1 MNCLACGQQL
11 RTDARFCPQ
20 CGRSTADVPARP
32 SVAPA
37 PDVDPLGATV
47 NPDDSALAAAF
58 AEGKRRAAEILGE
71 ATTAPDPVLVSVP
84 SAMPWG
90 ETVAD
95 ERGASEARP
104 AAPPAR
110 VVSPLAGS
118 HLNLRAMLDSP
129 ASEAARGT
137 AAPGDAAE
145 PSGRPAVSGR
155 SGTAVMEARS
165 PIAPVAA
172 PVSSGIRGTFSPTTP
187 LPVAAPLSAPQ
198 LANLDSSRRAVVA
211 APASAPQ
218 MAESRPFSSSP
229 QAQPFAPG
237 GYAPAAPSVSPSVR
251 AVPVAPVDPFAL
263 GRPVLVTWSNGQ
275 RYPATVLQ
283 LSATHILVAF
293 GDGQRHW
300 VERVFVTA

>member
-1 MNCLACGQQL
+1 M
-11 RTDARFCPQ
+11 
-20 CGRSTADVPARP
+20 
-32 SVAPA
+32 APA

-84 SAMPWG
+84 NGMS
-90 ETVAD
+90 
-95 ERGASEARP
+95 SEARP
-104 AAPPAR
+104 VPASPR
-110 VVSPLAGS
+110 VISPLAGS

-129 ASEAARGT
+129 AGEAARG
-137 AAPGDAAE
+137 AASGDAAE

-165 PIAPVAA
+165 QVAPVAA

-198 LANLDSSRRAVVA
+198 LASLDSSRRV

-237 GYAPAAPSVSPSVR
+237 GYAPAAPVAPSVR
-251 AVPVAPVDPFAL
+251 AAPVAPIDPFAL

>member
-1 MNCLACGQQL
+1 M
-11 RTDARFCPQ
+11 
-20 CGRSTADVPARP
+20 
-32 SVAPA
+32 APA

-84 SAMPWG
+84 NATPWG

-95 ERGASEARP
+95 EGLSSEARP
-104 AAPPAR
+104 VPAPR
-110 VVSPLAGS
+110 VISPLAGS

-129 ASEAARGT
+129 AGEAARG
-137 AAPGDAAE
+137 AASGDAAE

-165 PIAPVAA
+165 QVAPVAA

-198 LANLDSSRRAVVA
+198 LASLDSSRRV

-237 GYAPAAPSVSPSVR
+237 GYAPAAPVAPSVR
-251 AVPVAPVDPFAL
+251 AAPVAPIDPFAL

-283 LSATHILVAF
+283 LSPTHILVAF

>member
-20 CGRSTADVPARP
+20 CGRSTADAPARA
-32 SVAPA
+32 SVAPGA
-37 PDVDPLGATV
+37 DAAAGASAVDPLGATV
-47 NPDDSALAAAF
+47 NPDDASLAAAF

-71 ATTAPDPVLVSVP
+71 ATTSPDPKVVAAP
-84 SAMPWG
+84 PGTPWG

-95 ERGASEARP
+95 ERGAP
-104 AAPPAR
+104 VR

-118 HLNLRAMLDSP
+118 HLNLRAMLDVP
-129 ASEAARGT
+129 AEAAKS
-137 AAPGDAAE
+137 DAAE

-155 SGTAVMEARS
+155 SGTAVMEAR
-165 PIAPVAA
+165 APVPSAAA
-172 PVSSGIRGTFSPTTP
+172 PASSGVRGTFSPTTP

-198 LANLDSSRRAVVA
+198 LATLDPSRR

-218 MAESRPFSSSP
+218 MVESRPFSSSP
-229 QAQPFAPG
+229 QGSPQQAPSFAPVA
-237 GYAPAAPSVSPSVR
+237 YAPAAPAVSPSVR
-251 AVPVAPVDPFAL
+251 AAPVAPIEPFAV

-283 LSATHILVAF
+283 LSATHVLVAF